1 MIQLLWKIIQWFLI
15 KLNIFLPYDPV
26 IVFLSI
32 YPNEFK
38 TYIYTKT
45 YTRKKKK
52 TYTRVFIAALF
63 IFAKT

>member
-1 MIQLLWKIIQWFLI
+1 MIQLLWKIVQQFLI

-32 YPNEFK
+32 YPNELK
-38 TYIYTKT
+38 TYIYT
-45 YTRKKKK
+45 K

-63 IFAKT
+63 VFAKT